1 MTQIPELCSL
11 SATEQRALIGA
22 REISSEALLDA
33 HLAWIE
39 QVNPDVNA
47 ICTLVAD
54 LAREQ
59 ARAVDGRIA
68 AGEDPG
74 ALAGLPAAIKDL
86 VNTAG
91 IRTTHGSPLF
101 AKHVPDRDALHVA
114 RMKQAGAVIIGKTNT
129 PEWGAGSQ
137 TFNTLFGAT
146 ATPYDLARTAGGSSG
161 GAAAALAAR
170 MLPLADGS
178 DLGGSLRN
186 PAAFCNVVG
195 FRPSAGR
202 VPAPERLLG
211 WNPMSVLGPMGRTVA
226 DVGLLLSVMAGPDPR
241 DPLSLQDDPTAFVND
256 LKADMSGMRIAWSED
271 LGFLPVQADVRQTFA
286 RAQSHF
292 DSIGC
297 VLDDSIPDLR
307 DAPEVFQ
314 TLRAH
319 AFAGSFA
326 TVFESQRQLFKDT
339 IQWNTEK
346 GLAQTG
352 VEVARAEAAHTS
364 IYRRML
370 GFFESHDFLVLPTT
384 QLTPFPKTEE
394 WVREIEGEQF
404 ENYLQWMEI
413 CSVISVTGAPVAAM
427 PCGFTEAG
435 LPVGLQIVGRPGAD
449 LSVLRMAR
457 AFEEAA
463 PFASQQPFVS

>member
-1 MTQIPELCSL
+1 MAQIPELCAL
-11 SATEQRALIGA
+11 SATAQRALIGA
-22 REISSEALLDA
+22 REISSEALLEA
-33 HLAWIE
+33 HLDWIG
-39 QVNPDVNA
+39 QVNPGVNA
-47 ICTLVAD
+47 ICTLVPD

-59 ARAVDGRIA
+59 ARAVDARIA
-68 AGEDPG
+68 AGENPG
-74 ALAGLPAAIKDL
+74 PLAGLPAAIKDL

-101 AKHVPDRDALHVA
+101 AKHVPGRDALHVA

-146 ATPYDLARTAGGSSG
+146 ATPFDLSRTAGGSSG

-170 MLPLADGS
+170 MLPVADGS

-211 WNPMSVLGPMGRTVA
+211 WNPMAVLGPMGRTVS
-226 DVGLLLSVMAGPDPR
+226 DVALLLSVMAGADPG
-241 DPLSLQDDPTAFVND
+241 DPLSLHDDPAVFAGN
-256 LKADMSGMRIAWSED
+256 LAADMSGKRIGWSED
-271 LGFLPVQADVRQTFA
+271 LGFLPLQSEIRDTFRAA
-286 RAQSHF
+286 RAYF
-292 DSIGC
+292 ESIGC
-297 VLDDSIPDLR
+297 SVVDSAPDLR

-319 AFAGSFA
+319 SFAGSFA
-326 TVFESQRQLFKDT
+326 GIYESQRDKLKDT
-339 IQWNTEK
+339 VQWNTEK

-352 VEVARAEAAHTS
+352 TEVALAEAAHTT

-384 QLTPFPKTEE
+384 QVLPFPITQE
-394 WVREIEGEQF
+394 WVREIDGERF

-427 PCGFTEAG
+427 PCGFSASG
-435 LPVGLQIVGRPGAD
+435 LPVGLQIVGKPGED
-449 LSVLRMAR
+449 LAVLRMAR
-457 AFEEAA
+457 AFEAAA
-463 PFASQQPFVS
+463 PFAERQPLLP